1 MKKVRIQL
9 FAMQICSLLL
19 ILAISSFFFDRTL
32 MLTEE
37 RQNYYLQSSLS
48 QAAQG
53 VESVLNEIQLSTEN
67 YAYSA
72 AVQELLR
79 LPGRSSSM
87 LYAYNLAKNSAYTIL
102 SINHNI
108 DGFAI
113 LPLEGGIYTFG
124 LKDQYRYLN
133 ALQEAHDLPESKFGI
148 FRGRMDRKYGENQAY
163 YVYFLP
169 VYSTTQNQEAAL
181 GEYLGLC
188 AAFCRKSA
196 LAEVMRAALMDGMSI
211 ELHSAEGTILE
222 VKQNA
227 PSGVQTKLL
236 TNTYAYPSL
245 EWTMIQRYFSPQ
257 FSSPYPLI
265 FTAFLLIALCV
276 LALLSLIIHR
286 NFIRPIT
293 ELNAELLRLSDD
305 PLAAQKLNIACPNEF
320 NTIAH
325 SIKVLLEQLLQ
336 SHHKQVE
343 QQTHMLRVELS
354 MNQLQL
360 ALLQSQINP
369 HFLYNTLACIR
380 GIALENNVRV
390 IAELVTNMAT
400 LYRYSIKGGAYVQ
413 LSSELEIIQRYL
425 YIMNLRM
432 DNKFR
437 VRMEIP
443 EQLKSCWIA
452 KMILQP
458 LVENAIFHGLECSE
472 NGGEIRIYATWFEG
486 DNAFLLNV
494 YDNGEGIEQK
504 TVNRLNELFQQMVGG
519 SDAQQLNAKG
529 VGMLNVHRKIRL
541 HHGDAYGLHV
551 ESEKGK
557 FTRVCALLPV
567 LEQCPEHNEKA

>member
-1 MKKVRIQL
+1 M
-9 FAMQICSLLL
+9 S
-19 ILAISSFFFDRTL
+19 
-32 MLTEE
+32 
-37 RQNYYLQSSLS
+37 
-48 QAAQG
+48 
-53 VESVLNEIQLSTEN
+53 
-67 YAYSA
+67 
-72 AVQELLR
+72 
-79 LPGRSSSM
+79 
-87 LYAYNLAKNSAYTIL
+87 
-102 SINHNI
+102 
-108 DGFAI
+108 
-113 LPLEGGIYTFG
+113 
-124 LKDQYRYLN
+124 
-133 ALQEAHDLPESKFGI
+133 
-148 FRGRMDRKYGENQAY
+148 
-163 YVYFLP
+163 
-169 VYSTTQNQEAAL
+169 
-181 GEYLGLC
+181 
-188 AAFCRKSA
+188 
-196 LAEVMRAALMDGMSI
+196 AALMDGMSM
-211 ELHSAEGTILE
+211 ELHSAEGTVLE

-325 SIKVLLEQLLQ
+325 SINVLLEQLLQ

>member
-1 MKKVRIQL
+1 MDSRKNTYFIKLIKSYSV
-9 FAMQICSLLL
+9 LL
-19 ILAISSFFFDRTL
+19 IIILVLGIVFHLILSNNAKKELLNENLTSLQKVTEQFSDCYSNMYLIAKRLAG
-32 MLTEE
+32 
-37 RQNYYLQSSLS
+37 NSSL
-48 QAAQG
+48 AHLA
-53 VESVLNEIQLSTEN
+53 ESAPGERAFYYN
-67 YAYSA
+67 AY
-72 AVQELLR
+72 
-79 LPGRSSSM
+79 
-87 LYAYNLAKNSAYTIL
+87 LAKQDLVDMYSDY
-102 SINHNI
+102 
-108 DGFAI
+108 
-113 LPLEGGIYTFG
+113 PLKPI
-124 LKDQYRYLN
+124 
-133 ALQEAHDLPESKFGI
+133 
-148 FRGRMDRKYGENQAY
+148 QAY

-196 LAEVMRAALMDGMSI
+196 LAEVMSAALMDGMSM
-211 ELHSAEGTILE
+211 ELHSAEGTVLE

-293 ELNAELLRLSDD
+293 ELNAELLCLSDD

-325 SIKVLLEQLLQ
+325 SINVLLEQLIQ

-504 TVNRLNELFQQMVGG
+504 TVNRLNELFQQTVGG

>member
-1 MKKVRIQL
+1 M
-9 FAMQICSLLL
+9 
-19 ILAISSFFFDRTL
+19 
-32 MLTEE
+32 
-37 RQNYYLQSSLS
+37 
-48 QAAQG
+48 
-53 VESVLNEIQLSTEN
+53 
-67 YAYSA
+67 
-72 AVQELLR
+72 
-79 LPGRSSSM
+79 
-87 LYAYNLAKNSAYTIL
+87 
-102 SINHNI
+102 
-108 DGFAI
+108 
-113 LPLEGGIYTFG
+113 
-124 LKDQYRYLN
+124 N

-196 LAEVMRAALMDGMSI
+196 LAEVMSAALMDGMSM
-211 ELHSAEGTILE
+211 ELHSEEGTVLE

-245 EWTMIQRYFSPQ
+245 EWTMIQRYFSTQ

-325 SIKVLLEQLLQ
+325 SINVLLEQLLQ

>member
-19 ILAISSFFFDRTL
+19 ILAISSFFFNRTL

-53 VESVLNEIQLSTEN
+53 VESVLNGIQLSTEN
-67 YAYSA
+67 YAYST

-87 LYAYNLAKNSAYTIL
+87 LDAYNLAKNSAYTIL
-102 SINHNI
+102 SINQNI
-108 DGFAI
+108 EGFAI

-124 LKDQYRYLN
+124 LKDQYRYLS
-133 ALQEAHDLPESKFGI
+133 ALQEAHDLPESKFGL
-148 FRGRMDRKYGENQAY
+148 FCGRLDRKYGDNQAY

-196 LAEVMRAALMDGMSI
+196 LAEVMSAALMDGMSI
-211 ELHSAEGTILE
+211 ELHSAEGPVLE

-286 NFIRPIT
+286 NFVRPIT
-293 ELNAELLRLSDD
+293 ELNTELLRLSDD
-305 PLAAQKLNIACPNEF
+305 PLSAQKLAIACPNEF

-325 SIKVLLEQLLQ
+325 SINVLLEQLHQ
-336 SHHKQVE
+336 SHQKQVE

-432 DNKFR
+432 DNKFS

-443 EQLKSCWIA
+443 ERLKSCWIA

-458 LVENAIFHGLECSE
+458 IVENAIFHGLECSE
-472 NGGEIRIYATWFEG
+472 KGGEIRIYATWFEG

-494 YDNGEGIEQK
+494 YDDGEGMEQE
-504 TVNRLNELFQQMVGG
+504 TVNRLNELFQQTVGG
-519 SDAQQLNAKG
+519 PDAQQLNAKG

-541 HHGDAYGLHV
+541 HHGDAYGLHI

-567 LEQCPEHNEKA
+567 LEQCPANNEKA

>member
-196 LAEVMRAALMDGMSI
+196 LAEVMSAALMDGMSM
-211 ELHSAEGTILE
+211 ELHSAEGTVLE

-325 SIKVLLEQLLQ
+325 SINVLLEQLLQ
-336 SHHKQVE
+336 SHQKQVE

-425 YIMNLRM
+425 YIMNLRT

-494 YDNGEGIEQK
+494 YDNGEGMEQK

-519 SDAQQLNAKG
+519 SDAQ
-529 VGMLNVHRKIRL
+529 
-541 HHGDAYGLHV
+541 
-551 ESEKGK
+551 
-557 FTRVCALLPV
+557 
-567 LEQCPEHNEKA
+567 